1 MTPLPRKR
9 LASKKALR
17 VWRIEMV
24 YRLIC
29 YAVGLM
35 WLAIIWQA
43 GEPLSVKDA
52 TPVTSWIIRGS
63 YAVIVIAI
71 VELLDPAR
79 WES

>member
-1 MTPLPRKR
+1 
-9 LASKKALR
+9 
-17 VWRIEMV
+17 
-24 YRLIC
+24 
-29 YAVGLM
+29 M